1 MLYFEP
7 VKDLISL
14 CILAMDFTIIWF
26 ILSMELEDFNEIFFK
41 YHPSHSI
48 RASGTASAAFT
59 SGSAIN
65 SLLCLL
71 TWLQIELQRSLLKGF
86 RGVWSRLR
94 NLYVSEVSITLQQ
107 NDRNNLRIRTLRFI
121 IHTRVEHPKR
131 KRPIRF
137 CLTNIFVVK

>member
-1 MLYFEP
+1 M
-7 VKDLISL
+7 
-14 CILAMDFTIIWF
+14 
-26 ILSMELEDFNEIFFK
+26 
-41 YHPSHSI
+41 HPSYGLHHILI
-48 RASGTASAAFT
+48 RIVNETWKFQQNNFQRSSFAFHQGERDGIRRLHFRFCHKFSSLSSNLT
-59 SGSAIN
+59 SN
-65 SLLCLL
+65 
-71 TWLQIELQRSLLKGF
+71 ELQRSLLKGF